1 MHVTCAAIVLHT
13 VVQQSSVVRPQPSGA
28 VTHHTA
34 VAHHE
39 GSLKVMRIAVVDL
52 RPNCSRKMYDWLLP
66 WQYFGQMPL
75 RAPANQIVCC
85 IVTGGQLRQSYIPLS
100 QVSSLMTDR

>member
-1 MHVTCAAIVLHT
+1 
-13 VVQQSSVVRPQPSGA
+13 
-28 VTHHTA
+28 
-34 VAHHE
+34 
-39 GSLKVMRIAVVDL
+39 
-52 RPNCSRKMYDWLLP
+52 MYDWLLP

-75 RAPANQIVCC
+75 SAPANQIVCC